1 MESRIQTVAKDTNDL
16 VKMDHLLIV
25 DLDRSVM
32 IEAYLFY

>member
-1 MESRIQTVAKDTNDL
+1 MGSRIQTVAKGPNHL
-16 VKMDHLLIV
+16 AKMDHLLIV